1 MHRPSTAAAATLVE
15 TILEAQPTRRPDA
28 TPLRLVVGE
37 VLACDEAGQ
46 VAVIALDGER
56 VEAAVAMSCL
66 IRPLVEDRVL
76 VARGEAGIFLLSI
89 VERSAPNYAT
99 LALPGQGNL
108 AIEGETLS
116 LNARQRLAL
125 KADSLDLRARAL
137 TFLADKTTWLGKTLT
152 ALVERWHVSAK
163 TQEVSADTL
172 TVRAGTRVAIVDEL
186 DTLRAQ
192 AQTVKI
198 AGIASETAQSRVIAV
213 TDDLRMDG
221 KRITMG

>member
-1 MHRPSTAAAATLVE
+1 MHHPSTAAPTTLVE
-15 TILEAQPTRRPDA
+15 TILEAQPVRRADA
-28 TPLRLVVGE
+28 AGVRLVIGE

-46 VAVIALDGER
+46 MAVIELEGVRID
-56 VEAAVAMSCL
+56 AAVAVSCL
-66 IRPLVEDRVL
+66 IRPLVDDRVL
-76 VARGEAGIFLLSI
+76 VARGEAGTFVLAII
-89 VERSAPNYAT
+89 ERGAPNYAT

-116 LNARQRLAL
+116 LRARQRLAL
-125 KADSLDLRARAL
+125 KAESLDLRTRAL
-137 TFLADKTTWLGKTLT
+137 TILADKATWLGKALT

-172 TVRAGTRVAIVDEL
+172 TVKAGTRVAIVDEL